1 MKFDA
6 WMRSTGLSESSVL
19 KYSGAIEGSLTDW
32 ASEAGLIEGNIL
44 DIASKA
50 DFDSL
55 SIKIK
60 QLDVFKER
68 NNTGHSMYSSAL
80 NKFSEFLSVA
90 KPPEIEGDIAA
101 IISNPSISTTEKAQL
116 INARIGQ
123 GQFRKDLLQYW
134 GKCAVTGF
142 KNTSL
147 LVASHIKPW
156 SQSNNIERLDKFNGL
171 LLTPNLDRA
180 FDQGLITFSNTGS
193 ILISPLFE
201 EAKILGITESMS
213 LQLTA
218 NHQSYMEYHREH
230 VFQQSLITLS

>member
-1 MKFDA
+1 LKFDA

-19 KYSGAIEGSLTDW
+19 KYFGAIEGSLTDW
-32 ASEAGLIEGNIL
+32 ATEAELIQGSIL
-44 DIASKA
+44 DISSKA
-50 DFDSL
+50 EFDSL
-55 SIKIK
+55 SIRIK
-60 QLDVFKER
+60 ELAIFKER

-80 NKFSEFLSVA
+80 NKFSEFLSAA
-90 KPPEIEGDIAA
+90 KPPEIESDIAA

-134 GKCAVTGF
+134 GKCAITGF

-193 ILISPLFE
+193 IVISPLLE

-213 LQLTA
+213 LQLTG
-218 NHQSYMEYHREH
+218 NHQYYMEYHREH
-230 VFQQSLITLS
+230 VFQKS